1 MSREEDMRYE
11 LARQRRQELF
21 EARVRE
27 TTQRFLQRHEALL
40 DDLRDQGID
49 AGVEA
54 EVRQARRDLERAQ
67 ALVHSDP
74 AAARALSMELGS
86 RLHGLPAQARATFRA
101 AREAELQA
109 RVHVEQAA
117 LEGLE
122 AAWRERLSAWDDP
135 LARELAA
142 PALARLRRE
151 MLQRGPV
158 ATLSDLDAG
167 LSHVRVEART
177 RADAVR
183 RQAAREAEVQ
193 ATQALRAELQATGA
207 DPADATASPQSL
219 AQSLAQAVERED
231 EAAVGE
237 AVRREVVRAVN
248 QALLDAGFVVEKPR
262 RVRQACMDEVVL
274 RAARPSGAE
283 AVFRVDLSG
292 ALHYAF
298 DRYEGT
304 ACRRDIDQVL
314 PSLESVYGIR
324 LSDRRV
330 IWENPDDLHQDARPR
345 PGTERSGNRG

>member
-11 LARQRRQELF
+11 LERQRRQKLF

-49 AGVEA
+49 AGVGA

-67 ALVHSDP
+67 ALLHSDP
-74 AAARALSMELGS
+74 AAARALSVELGS

-109 RVHVEQAA
+109 RAHAEQAA
-117 LEGLE
+117 LQGLE

-151 MLQRGPV
+151 LLQRGPA

-167 LSHVRVEART
+167 LSRVRAEAAT

-183 RQAAREAEVQ
+183 RQAAREAEAQ
-193 ATQALRAELQATGA
+193 AAQALRAELQAAGA
-207 DPADATASPQSL
+207 EPADAAASPHAL
-219 AQSLAQAVERED
+219 AQALAQAVQRED

-237 AVRREVVRAVN
+237 AVRREVVRAVK

-262 RVRQACMDEVVL
+262 RVREAGMDEVVL

-324 LSDRRV
+324 LSERRV

>member
-1 MSREEDMRYE
+1 MSKKEDMRYE
-11 LARQRRQELF
+11 LERQRRQELF

-27 TTQRFLQRHEALL
+27 TAQRFLQRHEALL
-40 DDLRDQGID
+40 DDLRTQGID
-49 AGVEA
+49 AGVA
-54 EVRQARRDLERAQ
+54 TEVRQARQDLERAH
-67 ALVHSDP
+67 ALLRSDP
-74 AAARALSMELGS
+74 AAARTLSMEIGS

-109 RVHVEQAA
+109 HAHAEQVA
-117 LEGLE
+117 LQGLE
-122 AAWRERLSAWDDP
+122 AAWRDRLSAWEDP

-151 MLQRGPV
+151 LLQRGQT

-167 LSHVRVEART
+167 LSQVQAEAKAG
-177 RADAVR
+177 ADAVR
-183 RQAAREAEVQ
+183 AQAAREAE
-193 ATQALRAELQATGA
+193 AHAAQALRAELQAVGA
-207 DPADATASPQSL
+207 APVDVSASPQALSQ
-219 AQSLAQAVERED
+219 ALAQAVERED
-231 EAAVGE
+231 DAAVGE

-262 RVRQACMDEVVL
+262 RVHEADMDEVVL

-292 ALHYAF
+292 AMHYEF

-304 ACRRDIDQVL
+304 SCRKDIDQVL

-324 LSDRRV
+324 LSERRV
-330 IWENPDDLHQDARPR
+330 IWENPDDLQQDARPR
-345 PGTERSGNRG
+345 PDTERSNTRG

>member
-1 MSREEDMRYE
+1 MRYE
-11 LARQRRQELF
+11 LARQRRQEMF

-49 AGVEA
+49 AGVGA
-54 EVRQARRDLERAQ
+54 EVRQARHDLGRAQ
-67 ALVHSDP
+67 ALLHSDP
-74 AAARALSMELGS
+74 AAARALSVEISS

-109 RVHVEQAA
+109 RAHAEQAA
-117 LEGLE
+117 LQSLE

-151 MLQRGPV
+151 LLQRGPA
-158 ATLSDLDAG
+158 ATLSELDAG
-167 LSHVRVEART
+167 LARVRAEART
-177 RADAVR
+177 HADAVR
-183 RQAAREAEVQ
+183 QQAAREAEVQ
-193 ATQALRAELQATGA
+193 AAQALRAELQAAGA
-207 DPADATASPQSL
+207 EPADDAASPLAL
-219 AQSLAQAVERED
+219 AQALARAVERED
-231 EAAVGE
+231 EVVVSE

-248 QALLDAGFVVEKPR
+248 QALLDAGFVVEKPC
-262 RVRQACMDEVVL
+262 RVRDDGMDEVVL

-283 AVFRVDLSG
+283 AVFHVDLSG
-292 ALHYAF
+292 AMHYAF

-314 PSLESVYGIR
+314 PALESVYGIR
-324 LSDRRV
+324 LSERRV

-345 PGTERSGNRG
+345 PDTERRGTRG